1 MADPSNS
8 DKSIEETLAKLTTS
22 RRSNCSRW
30 QVGTT
35 TPIQE
40 EEGAQT
46 QSYNESLAKIPIPIL
61 AITAFQ
67 NDLIDPL
74 DLIISIKKAANDF
87 NDSHKETE
95 DESFEDAKAGAEDFL
110 KWLYAV
116 HLGLIP
122 ETRLSAEPDNKVLV
136 RHLEEQH
143 RLCIP
148 PPAQPEPSGK
158 RTSLRSREMGV
169 WLSFKTL

>member
-1 MADPSNS
+1 MADPSNG
-8 DKSIEETLAKLTTS
+8 DESIEETPSKLTTS
-22 RRSNCSRW
+22 RRSNCSCL

-67 NDLIDPL
+67 NDSIDPL

-87 NDSHKETE
+87 NDSHKETK
-95 DESFEDAKAGAEDFL
+95 DESFKDTKAGAEDF
-110 KWLYAV
+110 
-116 HLGLIP
+116 
-122 ETRLSAEPDNKVLV
+122 
-136 RHLEEQH
+136 
-143 RLCIP
+143 
-148 PPAQPEPSGK
+148 
-158 RTSLRSREMGV
+158 
-169 WLSFKTL
+169 